1 MFGLQADWSQEI
13 FERYFTMGDYAGG
26 EARWCPGCG
35 DHAVLTA
42 VQRIMR
48 DEQLKPE
55 NSVAVSGIGCSSR
68 FLASALLAAGQRQR
82 QSQQH
87 KNGKPLHDVFSSG
100 IQRRAGS

>member
-1 MFGLQADWSQEI
+1 MFGLQADWSQEV

-42 VQRIMR
+42 VQKIMR

-68 FLASALLAAGQRQR
+68 LPHYMGTYGFHGLHGRALPIASGLGVFPLA
-82 QSQQH
+82 
-87 KNGKPLHDVFSSG
+87 
-100 IQRRAGS
+100 RRCARST